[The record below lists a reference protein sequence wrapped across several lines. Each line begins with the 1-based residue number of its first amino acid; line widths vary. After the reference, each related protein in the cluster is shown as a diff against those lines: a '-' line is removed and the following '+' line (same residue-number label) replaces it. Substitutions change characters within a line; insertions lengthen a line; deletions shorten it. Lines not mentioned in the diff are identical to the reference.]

1 MMHHLMKNRVTPQ
14 TKHTIRDPVPHCL
27 TDCFWKI
34 KRGLSNANSHVSF
47 PRPRLLGAL
56 LIYFFLSDTVVAVV
70 LTRVSLSLMHQKR
83 KNWTI
88 SEWRTFDGAR
98 QRCNPGKTAA
108 GRCPCPRAI
117 FNGEDWEIV
126 ACL

>member
-1 MMHHLMKNRVTPQ
+1 VLQRRTALVYRAIQPDPDVV
-14 TKHTIRDPVPHCL
+14 KH
-27 TDCFWKI
+27 
-34 KRGLSNANSHVSF
+34 G
-47 PRPRLLGAL
+47 
-56 LIYFFLSDTVVAVV
+56 AVV
-70 LTRVSLSLMHQKR
+70 LTRASLSLMHHKG